1 MSFEFPNH
9 FLKLTAVENL
19 TYFSRVYQSAR
30 YTPHELLALVGLDPD
45 GELLVSQFSKGM
57 KNRLSVARALLH
69 DPRILFLDEPTSGL
83 DPLNARGV
91 KDLILAQKAQGKTIF
106 LTTHDMTIA
115 DELCDRVALIVDGQ
129 IRQVGAPRDLKL
141 QHGRASVRVGY
152 VNEGGQAQREFA
164 LAGLAHNADFLAL
177 LSNETV
183 QTLHSQEASLEDV
196 FIEVTGRRL
205 Q

>member
-115 DELCDRVALIVDGQ
+115 DELCD
-129 IRQVGAPRDLKL
+129 LKL

-152 VNEGGQAQREFA
+152 VNGGGQAQREFA